1 MPRSASLERLALA
14 LSVGILAA
22 GTASCG
28 GPLTQL
34 ELSDAGNRVR
44 VVDPAGIEQC
54 EKVGTTT
61 VEVPEKYWIFPR
73 KPMRVDTELEVRA
86 RNAAPEISNAN
97 AVAPA
102 GPSINGKRQYLVFR
116 CP

>member
-1 MPRSASLERLALA
+1 VPRSAPLERLALPLA
-14 LSVGILAA
+14 VGILAA
-22 GTASCG
+22 CATSCG

-44 VVDPAGIEQC
+44 VIGPEGIGEC
-54 EKVGTTT
+54 EIVGTTT
-61 VEVPEKYWIFPR
+61 VKVPKKYWIFPR

-86 RNAAPEISNAN
+86 RNAAPEIGNAN

-102 GPSINGKRQYLVFR
+102 GPSINGKRKFLLYR